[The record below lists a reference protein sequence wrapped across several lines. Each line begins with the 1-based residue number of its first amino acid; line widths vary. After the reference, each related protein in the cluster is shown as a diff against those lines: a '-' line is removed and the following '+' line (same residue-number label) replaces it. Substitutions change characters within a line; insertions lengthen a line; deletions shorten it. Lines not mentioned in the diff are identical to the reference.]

1 MKSQP
6 LSGREYPR
14 FSGIKTFFRLPIA
27 IGLEDCDIAMV
38 GIPYDGSVSYRPGTR
53 FAPSRIREVSSLG
66 RGFHWEHQIHFMKE
80 LKVLD
85 FGDCPTVPID
95 PPQCYKK
102 IEDYFSQLTSK
113 AQKFIGIGGDHS
125 ITLPILRAV
134 KKKYG
139 SVRLIHFDAH
149 LDTYPA
155 AWGCEYHHGSFF
167 RHAVQEGLIQPEI
180 SLQIGIR
187 GPLAGEEDL
196 DFVKKHKVDVLTVD
210 DIRESGLQA
219 FLKNRIKPFDKTPT
233 YISFDYPQ
241 EWLDTFF
248 AEGYHLQDRV
258 LQEFF
263 ETFELLN
270 WQEVMKKYD
279 AGSDQVDRQA
289 LDYGLTD
296 GFVYGVCNRDLT
308 RATTFFVAGSRIENC
323 TRSRVILKYI
333 IPHLSGALKRVLPP
347 ATPFTHKDP
356 SLTPREIEVLK
367 WLKEGKSSWDVSKIL
382 GRSEDAV
389 NFHIKNITRK
399 LNAMNRTHAVAIAL
413 QKGLIEM

>member
-1 MKSQP
+1 MDLGKY
-6 LSGREYPR
+6 LSKRDV
-14 FSGIKTFFRLPIA
+14 
-27 IGLEDCDIAMV
+27 IGLLEIAQRCLFCSSPHQFKGLLVLLKNLFSFDC
-38 GIPYDGSVSYRPGTR
+38 
-53 FAPSRIREVSSLG
+53 
-66 RGFHWEHQIHFMKE
+66 
-80 LKVLD
+80 
-85 FGDCPTVPID
+85 
-95 PPQCYKK
+95 
-102 IEDYFSQLTSK
+102 
-113 AQKFIGIGGDHS
+113 
-125 ITLPILRAV
+125 AV
-134 KKKYG
+134 C
-139 SVRLIHFDAH
+139 
-149 LDTYPA
+149 
-155 AWGCEYHHGSFF
+155 GC
-167 RHAVQEGLIQPEI
+167 PEI
-180 SLQIGIR
+180 RSIL
-187 GPLAGEEDL
+187 L
-196 DFVKKHKVDVLTVD
+196 DP
-210 DIRESGLQA
+210 
-219 FLKNRIKPFDKTPT
+219 RIAPT

-296 GFVYGVCNRDLT
+296 GFVYGVCDRDLT
-308 RATTFFVAGSRIENC
+308 RATTFFLAGSRIENC